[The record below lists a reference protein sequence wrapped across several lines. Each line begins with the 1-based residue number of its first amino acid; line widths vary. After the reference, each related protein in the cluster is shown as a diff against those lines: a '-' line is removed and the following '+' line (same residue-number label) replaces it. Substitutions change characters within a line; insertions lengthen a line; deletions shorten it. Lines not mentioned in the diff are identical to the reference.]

1 MCASTAV
8 LASKTLRTAKQRWI
22 YCRCWNLYV
31 HTSGMIYPTS
41 CSLTWLLFTFQR
53 RDGSEIAR
61 GISSMYRRRRTLPQ
75 FPPQKQLKAIL
86 MKRIRRWKP
95 PVLKSWNWFCQKMSM
110 NATSSQN
117 AKKTRTFRISQLIHV
132 SHGPTVSPFE
142 EVLQKFRSFMP
153 QGCSWES
160 W

>member
-61 GISSMYRRRRTLPQ
+61 GISS
-75 FPPQKQLKAIL
+75 I
-86 MKRIRRWKP
+86 
-95 PVLKSWNWFCQKMSM
+95 SMSM
-110 NATSSQN
+110 KKEIARGISSMTGCRIGCDDVQLQLPWNECFLTELVLGWTPCNAAEKNHRFCWRKFGPQIWGGCTCAIVQ
-117 AKKTRTFRISQLIHV
+117 TFPAVQ
-132 SHGPTVSPFE
+132 
-142 EVLQKFRSFMP
+142 
-153 QGCSWES
+153 QGTDCLAFFNC
-160 W
+160 